1 MDTVNTNLAHI
12 REARDA
18 DVRFVI
24 HPESNDVFVRSGKQV
39 VASCE
44 IGISLEVWLGEL
56 SELFSTIADWCTG
69 HPAVRAAFAQPIGS
83 RIAIY
88 IAPASSSFDFDLG
101 DELATLNISL
111 ARKYRV
117 LGMIEVLQIPW
128 QDKETFVGQSA
139 KCIYGD
145 SGSAH

>member
-1 MDTVNTNLAHI
+1 MDTTNSNLAHI
-12 REARDA
+12 REDRDA
-18 DVRFVI
+18 DTRFVI
-24 HPESNDVFVRSGKQV
+24 HPESDDVFVRSGKQV
-39 VASCE
+39 VASCQ

-56 SELFSTIADWCTG
+56 NELFMTIADWCKG
-69 HPAVRAAFAQPIGS
+69 HASIRAAFAQPIGS

-88 IAPASSSFDFDLG
+88 VAPSSSSFDFDLG
-101 DELATLNISL
+101 DELADLNISL
-111 ARKYRV
+111 ARKYRI

-128 QDKETFVGQSA
+128 DDKETFIGQAA

>member
-1 MDTVNTNLAHI
+1 METTKNDLSVIHEN
-12 REARDA
+12 RDA
-18 DVRFVI
+18 DTRFVI

-39 VASCE
+39 VASCQ

-56 SELFSTIADWCTG
+56 NELFVTISDWCG
-69 HPAVRAAFAQPIGS
+69 KHASIRAAFAQPIGS

-88 IAPASSSFDFDLG
+88 VAPTSSSFDFDLG
-101 DELATLNISL
+101 DQLAELNISV

-128 QDKETFVGQSA
+128 DDKETFIGQTA